1 MRKRD
6 CYVQKIVVILILFMI
21 IVWLLAI
28 CEDMIENTMKIRFVS
43 ILIKGILTVTS
54 YWLMYNIWKKKNR
67 HMYSKGKVKEKL
79 EYVEKNCNNINFF
92 VITVWFI
99 VFCNDVLEDIIKS
112 KFVMNL
118 IETFITGIYL
128 KFIFNK
134 VWKRSGKKNKID

>member
-1 MRKRD
+1 MLRK
-6 CYVQKIVVILILFMI
+6 IAITLI
-21 IVWLLAI
+21 
-28 CEDMIENTMKIRFVS
+28 
-43 ILIKGILTVTS
+43 
-54 YWLMYNIWKKKNR
+54 
-67 HMYSKGKVKEKL
+67 
-79 EYVEKNCNNINFF
+79 FF